1 MTYRQRIFCYSILFF
16 IVCSSVFFP
25 SSAYCAD
32 DPLVMGI
39 FPRRS
44 AKATLKFFTPLAKYL
59 SEQLKRKVVLET
71 TKDFPSFWKN
81 VANGRYDIV
90 HYNQLQY
97 IQSHKQFGYDV
108 IAKNEEFGKSTL
120 AGALVARKDSGINN
134 LSDLKGKKIV
144 FGGSKKAMI
153 AYIATTA
160 LLRRAGLN
168 DGDYVEE
175 FAKNPPNATFSA
187 YYRQAAAGGTG
198 DIGLSVAIVKSRIN
212 VEDMKFLAT
221 GEALP
226 HLPWAVKAGISP
238 QLRQEIQRALLG
250 INSGEEGKAIL
261 KDAAMTGIHA
271 AVDKDYDVCRR
282 LIQEVLGSQ

>member
-1 MTYRQRIFCYSILFF
+1 MTYRQRLFSYSILFF
-16 IVCSSVFFP
+16 LTCSSVFFP
-25 SSAYCAD
+25 GNAYCAD

-44 AKATLKFFTPLAKYL
+44 AKATLKFFTPFAKYL

-71 TKDFPSFWKN
+71 TKDFQSFWEN
-81 VANGRYDIV
+81 VAKGRYDIV
-90 HYNQLQY
+90 HYNQLHY

-120 AGALVARKDSGINN
+120 AGALVVRKDSGINK

-144 FGGSKKAMI
+144 FGGGKKAMV
-153 AYIATTA
+153 AYIAATA

-168 DGDYVEE
+168 DRDYVEE

-198 DIGLSVAIVKSRIN
+198 DIGLSVPIVKNRIN
-212 VEDMKFLAT
+212 VDDMKFLAI

-226 HLPWAVKAGISP
+226 HLPWAVKDGTSP
-238 QLRQEIQRALLG
+238 QLRQNIQHALLNLN
-250 INSGEEGKAIL
+250 NSKEGKAML
-261 KDAAMTGIHA
+261 KNAAMTGISA
-271 AVDKDYDVCRR
+271 AVDKDFDICRH